1 MTSQT
6 ISKGKDKKV
15 SFFKGVKTE
24 MKKVSWPNKKTLLN
38 HTMVVIVV
46 CALMALFV
54 GLLDTGF
61 RTLIKLIVG

>member
-1 MTSQT
+1 MVSQN
-6 ISKGKDKKV
+6 ISEGKEKKV
-15 SFFKGVKTE
+15 SFFKGVKSE

-38 HTMVVIVV
+38 HTMVVIMV

-61 RTLIKLIVG
+61 RSLIGLIVK